1 MFPLHTFYATTKS
14 KWNRRALKQPELSTY
29 RAIKP
34 GNKQCFQIL
43 ALHHYSCYK
52 LSLIKKTKR
61 RSFFFSN
68 KFERL
73 GSNTGLRVKQRVWGV
88 FHKGKTSY
96 SYSLPRF
103 PAEGIFNTW
112 EIFFLASSNSVKT
125 LKFEVNIKTS
135 LGFECATGTAS
146 RMMHKIQKNLN
157 PSWKWVLP

>member
-1 MFPLHTFYATTKS
+1 MESKGIKAARTQYLQSNKTWKQTVLSNISTTS
-14 KWNRRALKQPELSTY
+14 LQLLQ
-29 RAIKP
+29 IKF
-34 GNKQCFQIL
+34 NKENQ
-43 ALHHYSCYK
+43 
-52 LSLIKKTKR
+52 KKEV
-61 RSFFFSN
+61 FFFSN

-125 LKFEVNIKTS
+125 LKF
-135 LGFECATGTAS
+135 
-146 RMMHKIQKNLN
+146 
-157 PSWKWVLP
+157 